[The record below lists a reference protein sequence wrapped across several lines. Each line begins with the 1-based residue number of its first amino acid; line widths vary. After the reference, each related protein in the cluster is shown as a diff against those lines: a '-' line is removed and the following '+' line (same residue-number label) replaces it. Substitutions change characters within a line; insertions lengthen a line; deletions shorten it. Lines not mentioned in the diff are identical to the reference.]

1 MIDEDSLQ
9 KLEKRNAAILPHL
22 DERQRRLFAA
32 AEAKAAGFGGIAAVS
47 RITRIAASTIGR
59 GLKDIEAPASLSP
72 GRVRRP
78 GGGRK
83 SLAATDPRLLEDL
96 NALVEPSARGDPMS
110 PLRWTCKSLRR
121 LAAELN
127 KLGHQISHTVVGEL
141 LKKQKFSLQAN
152 RKTREGAANPDRD
165 AQFHFI
171 HDAVRTA
178 MAENQPVISVDAKK
192 KELVG
197 DFKNAGREWRPQGEP
212 EDVRVH
218 DFLIKELGRAV
229 PYGIYDL
236 AANTGW
242 VNVGIDNDTAAFA
255 VRTIRRWWQD
265 LGRVRYP
272 LAKRL
277 LITADGGGSNGS
289 RVRLWKRELQ
299 RLADELGLSIEV
311 HHLPPGTSKWNKIEH
326 RLFSFIT
333 HNWRAKPLLSY
344 RVIIDLI
351 TATTTQTGLKVWC
364 ELDTNCYP
372 TGIVV
377 SDAEMASLNIRPAD
391 FHGEWNYTIAPS
403 IQSYE
408 AIVS

>member
-1 MIDEDSLQ
+1 M
-9 KLEKRNAAILPHL
+9 LPQL

-32 AEAKAAGFGGIAAVS
+32 AEAKAAGHGGIAAVS
-47 RITRIAASTIGR
+47 RVTRIAASTIGR
-59 GLKDIEAPASLSP
+59 GLKELAASAPPSP

-83 SLAATDPRLLEDL
+83 SLVATAPRLLEDL

-121 LAAELN
+121 LAAELRT
-127 KLGHQISHTVVGEL
+127 LGHQISHTVVGEL
-141 LKKQKFSLQAN
+141 LKKQRFSLQAN
-152 RKTREGAANPDRD
+152 RKTLEGADNPDRD
-165 AQFHFI
+165 AQFHVI
-171 HDAVRTA
+171 NAAVQRA
-178 MAENQPVISVDAKK
+178 MAENQPVISVDTKK

-197 DFKNAGREWRPQGEP
+197 DFKNAGREWRPQGDP

-255 VRTIRRWWQD
+255 VQTIRRWWREV
-265 LGRVRYP
+265 GRVRYP

-289 RVRLWKRELQ
+289 RVRLWKIELQ
-299 RLADELGLSIEV
+299 RLADELDILIEV
-311 HHLPPGTSKWNKIEH
+311 HHFPPGTSKWNKIEH

-333 HNWRAKPLLSY
+333 QNWRATPLISY
-344 RVIIDLI
+344 RVIVDLI
-351 TATTTQTGLKVWC
+351 AATTTETGLKVLC
-364 ELDTNCYP
+364 ELDSNRYP
-372 TGIVV
+372 KGIVV
-377 SDAEMASLNIRPAD
+377 SDAEMANLNIQRAE

-403 IQSYE
+403 TQSSE
-408 AIVS
+408 AVIS

>member
-1 MIDEDSLQ
+1 MLDEDSLRRR
-9 KLEKRNAAILPHL
+9 KAAILPHL

-32 AEAKAAGFGGIAAVS
+32 AEAKAAGYGGIAAVS
-47 RITRIAASTIGR
+47 RVTRIAASTIGR
-59 GLKDIEAPASLSP
+59 GLKDLEAPAPPSP
-72 GRVRRP
+72 GAVRRP

-83 SLAATDPRLLEDL
+83 SLSATNPRLLEDL
-96 NALVEPSARGDPMS
+96 NGLVEPSARGDPMS

-121 LAAELN
+121 LSAELK

-152 RKTREGAANPDRD
+152 RKTLEGADNPDRD

-171 HDAVRTA
+171 NDAVQA
-178 MAENQPVISVDAKK
+178 ALAENQPVISVDTKK

-218 DFLIKELGRAV
+218 DFLIKDLGRAV

-255 VRTIRRWWQD
+255 VQTIRRWWQD
-265 LGRVRYP
+265 VGGVRYP

-299 RLADELGLSIEV
+299 RLADELGISIEV
-311 HHLPPGTSKWNKIEH
+311 RHLPPGTSKWNKIEH

-333 HNWRAKPLLSY
+333 QNWRAKPLISY
-344 RVIIDLI
+344 RVIVDLI
-351 TATTTQTGLKVWC
+351 AATTTETGLKVYC
-364 ELDTNCYP
+364 ELDVNRYP
-372 TGIVV
+372 KGILV
-377 SDAEMASLNIRPAD
+377 SDDEMASLNIQRAD

-403 IQSYE
+403 NQTE
-408 AIVS
+408 AFIS

>member
-1 MIDEDSLQ
+1 MLDEDSLRRR
-9 KLEKRNAAILPHL
+9 KAAILPHL

-32 AEAKAAGFGGIAAVS
+32 AEAKAAGYGGIAAVS
-47 RITRIAASTIGR
+47 RVTRIAASTIGR
-59 GLKDIEAPASLSP
+59 GLKELEAPAPPSP
-72 GRVRRP
+72 GAVRRP

-83 SLAATDPRLLEDL
+83 SLSATNPRLLEDL
-96 NALVEPSARGDPMS
+96 NGLVEPSARGDPMS

-121 LAAELN
+121 LSAELK

-152 RKTREGAANPDRD
+152 RKTLEGADNPDRD

-171 HDAVRTA
+171 NDAVQA
-178 MAENQPVISVDAKK
+178 ALAENQPVISVDTKK

-218 DFLIKELGRAV
+218 DFLIKDLGRAV

-255 VRTIRRWWQD
+255 VQTIRRWWQD
-265 LGRVRYP
+265 VGGVRHP

-299 RLADELGLSIEV
+299 RLADELGISIEV
-311 HHLPPGTSKWNKIEH
+311 RHLPPGTSKWNKIEH

-333 HNWRAKPLLSY
+333 QNWRAKPLVSY
-344 RVIIDLI
+344 RVIVDLI
-351 TATTTQTGLKVWC
+351 AATTTETGLKVYC
-364 ELDTNCYP
+364 ELDVNRYP
-372 TGIVV
+372 KGILV
-377 SDAEMASLNIRPAD
+377 SDDEMASLNIQRAD

-403 IQSYE
+403 NQTE
-408 AIVS
+408 AFIS